1 MAVVEVMIMVEMLLM
16 MMTMMMRT
24 LMMRTLMMIRPRR
37 INPVTCHKP
46 ISLCTP
52 RDSSWRT
59 LPLMGAE
66 KTMTPGSPPHASKWL
81 GGSRRRE
88 RSGSGRGKSSG
99 CCVSGSGSTGGGGG
113 DGGGGETITEM
124 VFQQQKQT
132 HKQSH
137 VLSYHSSDLQSD
149 QL

>member
-1 MAVVEVMIMVEMLLM
+1 MAVIEVMLIVKMLLM
-16 MMTMMMRT
+16 MMTTMMRT

-37 INPVTCHKP
+37 INPVTCHRTR
-46 ISLCTP
+46 SLCTP

-66 KTMTPGSPPHASKWL
+66 KTMTPGSPPHASRWL
-81 GGSRRRE
+81 GG
-88 RSGSGRGKSSG
+88 RGKGSG

-124 VFQQQKQT
+124 VFQQQ
-132 HKQSH
+132 
-137 VLSYHSSDLQSD
+137 
-149 QL
+149 